1 MQDNNYFEQLA
12 LKLEKKYSG
21 YIEIYR
27 LTKELDD
34 VLKRNDR
41 ESIKIVMRMRVE
53 EMDKINVINEEI
65 EEILTLLPKDKVEVI
80 KNYKKY
86 SEYPQE
92 VQKIIELTKR
102 NNMVIEKTIEIDKV
116 LNNRISGR
124 KSFYGGI

>member
-12 LKLEKKYSG
+12 LKLEKKYSR

-41 ESIKIVMRMRVE
+41 ESVKIVMRMRVE
-53 EMDKINVINEEI
+53 EMDKINTINEEI
-65 EEILTLLPKDKVEVI
+65 QELFSLLPKDKVDVI
-80 KNYKKY
+80 KNYEKY
-86 SEYPQE
+86 NEYPQE
-92 VQKIIELTKR
+92 VQKIIELKKR
-102 NNMVIEKTIEIDKV
+102 NNMVLEKTIEIDKV

>member
-12 LKLEKKYSG
+12 VKFEKKYSG

-34 VLKRNDR
+34 VLKRNDK
-41 ESIKIVMRMRVE
+41 ESIRIVMKMRGE
-53 EMDKINVINEEI
+53 EMEKINLLNEEI
-65 EEILTLLPKDKVEVI
+65 EEIFSLLPKDKVELI

-86 SEYPQE
+86 DTYPQE
-92 VQKIIELTKR
+92 IQKIINIKKR
-102 NNMVIEKTIEIDKV
+102 NNMVIEKTIEIDKMFS
-116 LNNRISGR
+116 NRIGGR

>member
-1 MQDNNYFEQLA
+1 MNNIKK
-12 LKLEKKYSG
+12 KL
-21 YIEIYR
+21 
-27 LTKELDD
+27 
-34 VLKRNDR
+34 
-41 ESIKIVMRMRVE
+41 
-53 EMDKINVINEEI
+53 
-65 EEILTLLPKDKVEVI
+65 

>member
-12 LKLEKKYSG
+12 LKLEKKYSR

-41 ESIKIVMRMRVE
+41 ESVKIVMRMRVE
-53 EMDKINVINEEI
+53 EMDKINTINEEI
-65 EEILTLLPKDKVEVI
+65 QELFSLLPKDKVDVI
-80 KNYKKY
+80 KNYEKY
-86 SEYPQE
+86 NEYPQE
-92 VQKIIELTKR
+92 VQKIIELKKR
-102 NNMVIEKTIEIDKV
+102 NNIVLEKTIEIDKV